1 MTESKKIE
9 CPSCGASSVFKLSN
23 SEYKCN
29 YCQTNFV
36 VNDDTPQQNI
46 FINKK
51 PTVVVG
57 PAKTKLVLVMVVLG
71 FIISFSAG
79 IFAFLSNSTK
89 SSTLSTTSF
98 FDMGN
103 WQKPS
108 QQNAFIL
115 KNTSSEFIALI
126 DKYQTNRLDSAK
138 YTISLI
144 NPKTKNIEL
153 SKTLISDNWKNL
165 TFNSAPDFYFLNDLI
180 YCISKDSGVIAF
192 DPTSLKQSLFSTS
205 LPLTFKE
212 LESGISSTRVEYNI
226 PVIKIKN
233 NLGIDYFYN
242 CSTKKLLTE
251 KEYRYNDR
259 VKIEQTKV
267 FFTGNENPFLLIATK
282 LCDTLDSEYK
292 IYISDTALLRKIN
305 LKKLKFNNLKSAQL
319 ISTKI
324 YFKPQFFAR
333 YKNGII
339 LAYKD
344 NLAKTT
350 SIKIQYINKEG
361 NLIWENTTPE
371 INNYLKDEN
380 GIENC
385 NGFMV
390 GNSLFININSYPKK
404 FINIDALTGK
414 VVWAFDLTDLK

>member
-1 MTESKKIE
+1 MAETKKIE
-9 CPSCGASSVFKLSN
+9 CQNCGASSVFKLSN
-23 SEYKCN
+23 NEYKCN

-51 PTVVVG
+51 PTVVVS

-71 FIISFSAG
+71 IIISFSAG
-79 IFAFLSNSTK
+79 IFAFLGNSTK
-89 SSTLSTTSF
+89 NSTTTSSF

-126 DKYQTNRLDSAK
+126 DKYQTNKLDSAK

-144 NPKTKNIEL
+144 NPKTKKIEL
-153 SKTLISDNWKNL
+153 SKIIISDTWKNL

-192 DPTSLKQSLFSTS
+192 DPNSLKQTLFSTS
-205 LPLTFKE
+205 LPLIFKE
-212 LESGISSTRVEYNI
+212 LESGISSARVEYNT

-242 CSTKKLLTE
+242 CTTKKLLTE
-251 KEYRYNDR
+251 KEFRYNDR
-259 VKIEQTKV
+259 VKTEQTKV
-267 FFTGNENPFLLIATK
+267 FFTGNENPFLILATK
-282 LCDTLDSEYK
+282 LCDSLDTEFK
-292 IYISDTALLRKIN
+292 IYISDTSLIRKIN
-305 LKKLKFNNLKSAQL
+305 LKKLKFNNIKSAQL
-319 ISTKI
+319 ISSKI

-344 NLAKTT
+344 NLAKNTN
-350 SIKIQYINKEG
+350 IKIQHINKEG
-361 NLIWENTTPE
+361 NLIWENISPE
-371 INNYLKDEN
+371 INKYLKDEN
-380 GIENC
+380 DIENC
-385 NGFMV
+385 NSFMV

-404 FINIDALTGK
+404 FMHIDALTGK
-414 VVWAFDLTDLK
+414 IVWAFDLTDLK